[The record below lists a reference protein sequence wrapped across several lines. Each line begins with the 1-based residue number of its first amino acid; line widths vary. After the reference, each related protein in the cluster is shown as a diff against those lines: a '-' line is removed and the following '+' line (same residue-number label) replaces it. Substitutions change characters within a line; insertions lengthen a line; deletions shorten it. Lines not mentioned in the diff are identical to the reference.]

1 MKSVQRWVLSSA
13 LWMYPALLWIALLPE
28 VFKSTRKV
36 QYVKQAATGRGDTEQ
51 KVFEVKECATGRGDL
66 CNLVVL
72 GSVQRQVLF
81 QLFGGFLEPYI
92 PGSV

>member
-1 MKSVQRWVLSSA
+1 MGTFFSS
-13 LWMYPALLWIALLPE
+13 LDVSWGTLKNFLLE

-36 QYVKQAATGRGDTEQ
+36 QNVRRAVTGSGDAEQ
-51 KVFEVKECATGRGDL
+51 KVFEVKECATGRGIL